1 LQRVSGIPLSYLFKR
16 VLKGGGMTTVRHL
29 LLQKAGDVWS
39 VTPDTSLQDALNIM
53 YDHDI
58 GVVVVMDKEKIRG
71 ILSER
76 DFARR
81 AAREH
86 GCNLDSPVK
95 SLMTSEVYFVHPDE
109 LIEDCM
115 AIMTEKHIR
124 HLPVLDK
131 DKLVGLISIGDLV
144 REVVSQKDITIQS
157 LENYILGREFS

>member
-1 LQRVSGIPLSYLFKR
+1 
-16 VLKGGGMTTVRHL
+16 MTTVRHL
-29 LLQKAGDVWS
+29 LSQKAGDVWS

-53 YDHDI
+53 NDHDI
-58 GVVVVMDKEKIRG
+58 GVVVVLDKEKIRG

-76 DFARR
+76 DFVRL

-86 GCNLDSPVK
+86 GLNLETPVK
-95 SLMTSEVYFVHPDE
+95 NLMTSAVYYVALDG

-124 HLPVLDK
+124 HLLVVEK
-131 DKLVGLISIGDLV
+131 EKLVGVISIKDLV

>member
-1 LQRVSGIPLSYLFKR
+1 
-16 VLKGGGMTTVRHL
+16 MTTVRHL
-29 LLQKAGDVWS
+29 LLHKAGDVWS
-39 VTPDTSLQDALNIM
+39 VNPDTSLQDALNVM

-58 GVVVVMDKEKIRG
+58 GVVVVIDNGKIKG

-86 GCNLDSPVK
+86 ELKLDTPVK
-95 SLMTSEVYFVHPDE
+95 NLMTSEVYYVQPDQ

-124 HLPVLDK
+124 HLPVLEK
-131 DKLVGLISIGDLV
+131 NKLVGLISIGDLV